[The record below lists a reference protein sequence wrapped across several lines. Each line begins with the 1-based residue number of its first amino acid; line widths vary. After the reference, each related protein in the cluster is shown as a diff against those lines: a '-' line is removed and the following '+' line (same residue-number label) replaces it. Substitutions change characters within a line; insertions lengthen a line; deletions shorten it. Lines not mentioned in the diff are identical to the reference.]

1 MGDMFTPRH
10 FVQGLAAVL
19 VSSAVAFAQ
28 PAAPQAPVLNQKG
41 KDVQWVPTPP
51 LLLDKMLDM
60 AQVTPKDD
68 LVDLG
73 SGDGVTVIGAAR
85 RGVKALGIEYDA
97 NLVEVSKRNA
107 KAAGVDALAEFR
119 RGDIFKTNFSK
130 ATVVFTFLLPSLN
143 LQLRPTILAMPP
155 GTRVVSNTFPMGDW
169 EPDDRVRVEGP
180 CERWCEALF
189 WVVPA
194 RVAGVWRTPQGD
206 LTLAQRFQMVSGTLS
221 DKTPLQGR
229 LRGEALSFTLGA
241 GTFTG
246 RVHGDRITGTFIEDG
261 RPSSWTLVR
270 R

>member
-1 MGDMFTPRH
+1 MFSARR
-10 FVQGLAAVL
+10 FVQALTVML
-19 VSSAVAFAQ
+19 VSSAVASAQ

-51 LLLDKMLDM
+51 VLLDRMLDM
-60 AQVTPKDD
+60 ADVTPKDF

-73 SGDGVTVIGAAR
+73 SGDGVTVIAAAR
-85 RGVKALGIEYDA
+85 RGVRALGIEYDA

-107 KAAGVDALAEFR
+107 KAAGVGALAEFR

-143 LQLRPTILAMPP
+143 LQLRPTILAMKP
-155 GTRVVSNTFPMGDW
+155 GTRVVSNTFPMGEW
-169 EPDDRVRVEGP
+169 EPDDRVRVDGP

-194 RVAGVWRTPQGD
+194 RVAGVWRTPKGD
-206 LTLAQRFQMVSGTLS
+206 LTLTQRFQMLSGTLG
-221 DKTPLQGR
+221 DTAVQQGR
-229 LRGEALSFTLGA
+229 LRGEAIMFTLGD
-241 GTFTG
+241 GQFTG
-246 RVHGDRITGTFIEDG
+246 RVNGYRINGTFVENG
-261 RPSSWTLVR
+261 RSSTWNLAR

>member
-1 MGDMFTPRH
+1 MFSVRC
-10 FVQGLAAVL
+10 VVLGLAAVTL
-19 VSSAVAFAQ
+19 SSVIATAQ
-28 PAAPQAPVLNQKG
+28 PAAPQEPVLNQKG

-51 LLLDKMLDM
+51 VLLDKMLDM
-60 AQVTPKDD
+60 AQVTPKDF

-107 KAAGVDALAEFR
+107 QAAGVEGLAEFR
-119 RGDIFKTNFSK
+119 RGDIFKTDFSK

-143 LQLRPTILAMPP
+143 LQLRPTILAMKP
-155 GTRVVSNTFPMGDW
+155 GTRVVSNTFPMGEW
-169 EPDDRVRVEGP
+169 EPDDRVRVDGP

-194 RVAGVWRTPQGD
+194 RVAGVWRTPKGE
-206 LTLAQRFQMVSGTLS
+206 LTLTQRFQMVSGSLGDT
-221 DKTPLQGR
+221 TVEQGR
-229 LRGEALSFTLGA
+229 LRGEALSFALGE
-241 GTFTG
+241 GRFTG
-246 RVHGDRITGTFIEDG
+246 RVNGYRINGTFEEHG
-261 RPSSWTLVR
+261 RTSTWNLVR

>member
-1 MGDMFTPRH
+1 MYSARH
-10 FVQGLAAVL
+10 IVQGIAAML
-19 VSSAVAFAQ
+19 VSSVVATAQ
-28 PAAPQAPVLNQKG
+28 PAAPQEPVLNQKG
-41 KDVQWVPTPP
+41 KDVQWVPTSPV
-51 LLLDKMLDM
+51 LLDKMLDM
-60 AQVTPKDD
+60 AQVTPKDY

-107 KAAGVDALAEFR
+107 KAAGVEGLAQFR

-143 LQLRPTILAMPP
+143 LQLRPTILAMKP
-155 GTRVVSNTFPMGDW
+155 GTRVVSNTFPMGEW
-169 EPDDRVRVEGP
+169 EPDDRVRVDGP

-194 RVAGVWRTPQGD
+194 RVAGVWRTPKGD
-206 LTLAQRFQMVSGTLS
+206 LTLTQRFQMLSGSLS
-221 DKTPLQGR
+221 DATPLQGR
-229 LRGEALSFTLGA
+229 LRGEALSFTLGD
-241 GTFTG
+241 GQFTG
-246 RVHGDRITGTFIEDG
+246 RVNGYRIAGTFVENG
-261 RPSSWTLVR
+261 RTSTWNLAR